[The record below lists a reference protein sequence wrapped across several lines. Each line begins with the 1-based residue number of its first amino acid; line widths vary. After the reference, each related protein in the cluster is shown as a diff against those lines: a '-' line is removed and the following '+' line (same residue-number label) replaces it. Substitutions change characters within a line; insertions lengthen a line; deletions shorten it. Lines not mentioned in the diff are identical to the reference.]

1 MKTKP
6 FALFLALFLTFNMNL
21 STVNAS
27 GMKPYTT
34 NIGYLG
40 AGIVVSGTCLAA
52 SVTGSFVGPGL
63 HAIYYCEFQYESAS
77 GEYIPIGDQRTFRS
91 YTEGMLQTYETYYC
105 NPTAGVRYR
114 FHVLMKVVDDNGTL
128 LDSDFINS
136 SSLVFNG

>member
-63 HAIYYCEFQYESAS
+63 HAIYYCEFQYEDVYKRQALYSPS
-77 GEYIPIGDQRTFRS
+77 LNVRQFRS
-91 YTEGMLQTYETYYC
+91 VSQT
-105 NPTAGVRYR
+105 PTIPGV
-114 FHVLMKVVDDNGTL
+114 
-128 LDSDFINS
+128 
-136 SSLVFNG
+136 